1 MNQIDYLDYIKL
13 NHCLVSFS
21 PAKQVFYIS
30 LWNGILRDGK
40 VDDIDIEFFE
50 AKHPKIVD
58 GSLYFDNKNIS
69 LSTTQLHHLL
79 GFFP

>member
-1 MNQIDYLDYIKL
+1 MDYLDYIKL

-50 AKHPKIVD
+50 AKHPKIID
-58 GSLYFDNKNIS
+58 RSLYFDNKFIS
-69 LSTTQLHHLL
+69 LSTTQLTHLL
-79 GFFP
+79 AFFP

>member
-1 MNQIDYLDYIKL
+1 MDYLDYIKL

-40 VDDIDIEFFE
+40 VDDIDIQFLE
-50 AKHPKIVD
+50 AKHPKIID
-58 GSLYFDNKNIS
+58 CSLSFDNNLIS
-69 LSTTQLHHLL
+69 LSHTQLEHLKL
-79 GFFP
+79 IL